1 MKTISADILEIDAAE
16 FPDQVLGAGMAV
28 VDFYSTEC
36 PPCED
41 LATKFEPLSELYGKK
56 IRFVKIYRQGNR
68 ELATKL
74 DVTGSPTLLFY
85 KNGERVGE
93 KLSGGIQRRAIMR
106 NLDAMLPAEQ
116 VLELHGRIQPK
127 VTETEVLI
135 LGGGPAGLT
144 AGIYLAQAHIDTLIV
159 DTALPGGYVATTH
172 QVSNYPGFIEA
183 LNGYQ
188 LSHQMTEQA
197 KANGVKFR
205 SAVDLDQV
213 DLENKSVR
221 LDGFETVRAK
231 KVIIATGSKPKP
243 VGVPG
248 ETEYRGHGISYC
260 ATCDAKYYDGKDV
273 VVIGGGNS
281 AVEESLFIAKF
292 ARSVTIVHR
301 SATLRANKEAQAK
314 AAAEPKLRFL
324 LNQEILEIK
333 KKAAYDMGVVV
344 KDKETGETS
353 EIATHGVFIFI
364 GFTPNTELFG
374 DRLKT
379 DQWGYIEAD
388 SRMQTNIPGVFAAGD
403 INAKHYRQ
411 ITTAVA
417 DGTIAAIG
425 VTKELE

>member
-16 FPDQVLGAGMAV
+16 FPDQVLGPGMAV

-41 LATKFEPLSELYGKK
+41 LATKFEPLSELYGEK
-56 IRFVKIYRQGNR
+56 IRFIKIYRQGNR

-106 NLDAMLPAEQ
+106 NLDAMLPPEQ
-116 VLELHGRIQPK
+116 VKELHARIQPK
-127 VTETEVLI
+127 VTDTEVLI

-260 ATCDAKYYDGKDV
+260 ATCDAKYYDSKDV

-314 AAAEPKLRFL
+314 AAAEPKLKFL

-344 KDKETGETS
+344 KDKESGETQ
-353 EIATHGVFIFI
+353 ELPTHGVFIFI

-374 DRLKT
+374 DALKT

-388 SRMQTNIPGVFAAGD
+388 SRMQTNIPGVFSAGD